1 MKLYTLATLIMSG
14 LRSFCL
20 NKDAF
25 NVPWCLCYGC
35 VGLFHSSIVSWLV
48 DFTCFEF
55 SLKRVISLVGDD
67 YKHLWLFHSDGNE
80 LYVLA
85 ALIVTSLRF

>member
-1 MKLYTLATLIMSG
+1 MFLGVFAMAVLDFFTRAL
-14 LRSFCL
+14 CL
-20 NKDAF
+20 
-25 NVPWCLCYGC
+25 
-35 VGLFHSSIVSWLV
+35 SWWTSHVLS
-48 DFTCFEF
+48 F

>member
-1 MKLYTLATLIMSG
+1 MFLGVFAMAVLGFFTRAL
-14 LRSFCL
+14 CL
-20 NKDAF
+20 GWWTSH
-25 NVPWCLCYGC
+25 VL
-35 VGLFHSSIVSWLV
+35 S
-48 DFTCFEF
+48 F